1 MGGHEEVAPAAEAAA
16 GEVEVQVLAGGGDG
30 EFVHCG
36 GEVRGELVGEG
47 GEGGCGGFGFG
58 EEAFQGCGAVGEG
71 GDAGGVD
78 GDGVV
83 EGAEPGELDAA
94 AAEVHGDAADVGEG
108 ARDAKGADAAFFFL
122 GQHFDGP
129 AGVGFDGLAIGGT
142 IEGCAGG
149 FGGNDADVGWGDGEV
164 GADGFEV
171 EEGGDD

>member
-16 GEVEVQVLAGGGDG
+16 GEVEVQVVGGGGDG
-30 EFVHCG
+30 EFDDCG

-47 GEGGCGGFGFG
+47 GEGRGGGFGFG

-78 GDGVV
+78 DDVAV
-83 EGAEPGELDAA
+83 EGAEPGKLDAA
-94 AAEVHGDAADVGEG
+94 AAEVHGDAGDVGEG
-108 ARDAKGADAAFFFL
+108 ACDAECADAAFFFL
-122 GQHFDGP
+122 GEHFDGP
-129 AGVGFDGLAIGGT
+129 AGVGFDGLAVEGT
-142 IEGCAGG
+142 VEGCAGG
-149 FGGNDADVGWGDGEV
+149 FGGDDADVGGGDGEV